1 MLSAPD
7 DFSAG
12 VMEGRVFD
20 ADETDMASM
29 SLRNL
34 PDNETLA
41 NKILYDQTEP
51 PRWLIFIGM
60 NQIALLDRHKWN
72 EKRCLTFDLEQIF
85 GRNDEST
92 WQAMAVLLHHDSLC
106 PDDGKCLL
114 DELNEESQK
123 NTAGVSEDLK
133 YALRESIELLGN
145 EVLYD
150 LAHNKGRDLEVQPVD
165 AGELTLQCLRYMY
178 TCFSFSSWS
187 RGRILAMRR

>member
-1 MLSAPD
+1 
-7 DFSAG
+7 
-12 VMEGRVFD
+12 
-20 ADETDMASM
+20 MASM

-92 WQAMAVLLHHDSLC
+92 WQAMAVLLHHDSIC
-106 PDDGKCLL
+106 PDDANACWM
-114 DELNEESQK
+114 SSMK
-123 NTAGVSEDLK
+123 NP
-133 YALRESIELLGN
+133 R
-145 EVLYD
+145 
-150 LAHNKGRDLEVQPVD
+150 
-165 AGELTLQCLRYMY
+165 
-178 TCFSFSSWS
+178 
-187 RGRILAMRR
+187 RILPVFQRT